1 MKTRI
6 LFVDDEAR
14 VLDGLRRML
23 RGMRH
28 EWDMTFVDCGARALE
43 VLRAETV
50 DVVVT
55 DMRMPQM
62 DGAALLREVKEISPG
77 AVRIV
82 LSGYAERET
91 TNKALGTAHQYLA
104 KPTDA
109 ETVKGVIG
117 RACALRDLLA
127 SEALKELVSRI
138 QTLPSVPVV
147 YNRIVELLGQPD
159 CSARDIGEVI
169 AEDLGMTAKI
179 LQIVNSAFFGLP
191 RRFTDVSQAV
201 AYLGTDT
208 IRGLV
213 LSSGVFSQF
222 SNKGRSGLNPDT
234 LFQHCQSVG
243 VSARKICAA
252 EKMPKDIADD
262 AFMAGLLHD
271 IGKLI
276 IADRF
281 ADAFRDIGERSI
293 AEGCYFHEME
303 DKVLGASHAELGAYL
318 MGLWGLPDG
327 IVEAI
332 GYHHRPGECHD
343 AKLGVAGI
351 VHAADGLSWEQLGSE
366 SSTGHEPLDQAYF
379 ERLGLSDRLGVWRQ
393 AIQQ

>member
-6 LFVDDEAR
+6 LFVDDEER

-28 EWDMTFVDCGARALE
+28 EWEMTFVDSAARALDVVRE
-43 VLRAETV
+43 EPV

-55 DMRMPQM
+55 DMRMPRM

-82 LSGYAERET
+82 LSGYAEREMT
-91 TNKALGTAHQYLA
+91 AKALGTAHQYLA

-117 RACALRDLLA
+117 RACSLRNLLA
-127 SEALKELVSRI
+127 SEPLQELVSRI

-147 YNRIVELLGQPD
+147 YGRIMELLGQPD
-159 CSARDIGEVI
+159 SSASDIGQVI

-191 RRFTDVSQAV
+191 RRFTDVNQAV

-222 SNKGRSGLNPDT
+222 SNEGRSGLDPDT

-243 VSARKICAA
+243 VFARKICAA
-252 EKMPKDIADD
+252 EKLSKDVADD

-281 ADAFRDIGERSI
+281 ADAFREIAERSI
-293 AEGCYFHEME
+293 SEGCHFHDME
-303 DKVLGASHAELGAYL
+303 DEVLGATHAELGAYL
-318 MGLWGLPDG
+318 MGLWGLPDN

-332 GYHHRPGECHD
+332 GYHHRPGECD
-343 AKLGVAGI
+343 DSKLGVAGI
-351 VHAADGLSWEQLGSE
+351 VHAADGLSWEHLEGE
-366 SSTGHEPLDQAYF
+366 SATGHEPLDRAYF
-379 ERLGLSDRLGVWRQ
+379 ERLGLADRLGLWREVIH
-393 AIQQ
+393 A